1 MKTNNEWKIVGYY
14 DTLEEA
20 FEATGKPAIFK

>member
-1 MKTNNEWKIVGYY
+1 MKTNEWKIVGYY